1 MLQFTKDNTI
11 TLTYTNGQP
20 VSNGSVVKAKVSPK
34 SGADAT
40 ANFDVL
46 WTTNDFVN
54 SDPSMFIELPSSM
67 FSSIVCFNTDGS
79 QVFTFATPPS
89 NNSPVIVINY
99 LAEEV
104 MRQHIYDVLPEFDG
118 KITITGYPMV

>member
-1 MLQFTKDNTI
+1 MLQFTKDSTI

-20 VSNGSVVKAKVSPK
+20 VPNGSTVKAKVSPK
-34 SGADAT
+34 SGADGT

-67 FSSIVCFNTDGS
+67 FSAIQCFNEDGT
-79 QVFTFATPPS
+79 QVFTFVTPQS
-89 NNSPVIVINY
+89 NHSPVIVINY

-104 MRQHIYDVLPEFDG
+104 MRQHIYNVLPEFDG
-118 KITITGYPMV
+118 KIEVLGYPMV